1 MVSGHS
7 STVWSLAFNA
17 KGDKLVTYSDDLTLK
32 IWEADIIRMQSGDGY
47 APWNHLCTLSGFHDR
62 TIFSVHCSSFNL
74 KPIVYG
80 LRPLQEGIIASG
92 AADDAVRLFVESKD
106 GSTCESTY
114 CVILLASHSL
124 IYFLVLF
131 QMIGPP
137 LYQLL
142 LKKEKAQDNG
152 ALG

>member
-7 STVWSLAFNA
+7 SNVWSLAFNA
-17 KGDKLVTYSDDLTLK
+17 KGDKLVTCSDDLTLK

-62 TIFSVHCSSFNL
+62 TIFSVHWSSFNL

-80 LRPLQEGIIASG
+80 LRPLQEGIIDSG

-106 GSTCESTY
+106 G
-114 CVILLASHSL
+114 L
-124 IYFLVLF
+124 
-131 QMIGPP
+131 MNGPP
-137 LYQLL
+137 SYQLL